1 MDDRARAILDEAY
14 ETLHRVRNVTVERR
28 DISQPDVLELWRA
41 GMPEKEPEK
50 EPAMTAGKIAR
61 MIADALDGYHETRA
75 VTPKVAATI
84 IHEVRQQ
91 LRREFASDLGKL
103 RTELRKAVSDDRRLA
118 RSERAGLELDGRL
131 KGR

>member
-28 DISQPDVLELWRA
+28 DISQPDVLESWRA
-41 GMPEKEPEK
+41 GMPEK